1 MFLIISEYHEKIRG
15 EAVARPRC
23 YLRSTQNKEVIPAG
37 ERGSA
42 SCASLGIREVGVE
55 EAILNLSVELRGP
68 HQQSQGCVFIE
79 SGERDPEDTSV

>member
-1 MFLIISEYHEKIRG
+1 MFLIISEYPEKIRG

-23 YLRSTQNKEVIPAG
+23 CLWSTQNKEVIPAG

-42 SCASLGIREVGVE
+42 SCVSFGREVGVE
-55 EAILNLSVELRGP
+55 EAVLSLGVELRGP
-68 HQQSQGCVFIE
+68 YQQSQGCVFIE